1 MPWVAVWVLLCG
13 VGIAATAGLNAA
25 STPDQRPEGPVSPEC
40 AEYIADIEGQ
50 LAEAKQQ
57 GTGDGVLSFSRSK
70 VGEGPGAGQ
79 QELLQDDELLPHE
92 DELLP
97 QVDELPHDEEPPPEQ
112 SLEECSLAP
121 ASHQEG
127 WSTGLP
133 ETCAVV
139 ALYVPAPVGHAPWPG
154 PALEPDPVARM
165 LRSSQARRHARRTIQ
180 VITDTS
186 ATTNTPAHT
195 NAINMTSPPP
205 PGGCTR
211 IARSMPGDALT
222 GSTS

>member
-1 MPWVAVWVLLCG
+1 MSRAVEGELTARCAGWPYRSDPCAVAPPRAPIDAC
-13 VGIAATAGLNAA
+13 
-25 STPDQRPEGPVSPEC
+25 D
-40 AEYIADIEGQ
+40 
-50 LAEAKQQ
+50 AKHPP
-57 GTGDGVLSFSRSK
+57 

-112 SLEECSLAP
+112 SLDECSLAP
-121 ASHQEG
+121 ASHQDG

-133 ETCAVV
+133 EACPVV
-139 ALYVPAPVGHAPWPG
+139 ALYVPVPVGHAPWPG

-186 ATTNTPAHT
+186 ANTNTPTHT
-195 NAINMTSPPP
+195 TAINMTSPLRRAAA
-205 PGGCTR
+205 PGLPAVCP
-211 IARSMPGDALT
+211 AMH
-222 GSTS
+222 